1 MMKSILLVLTACTL
15 VFYSCTNATEQALTE
30 NEKET
35 LAQEVETTINKMMD
49 GMKNIDVEAAFESNF
64 LMDENFRYVD
74 IYGKTMSFSA
84 FEKAAHGV
92 FDNLEKVD
100 FSFSAPDVRVVA
112 RNVAIVTMPYKG
124 KFYFPGST
132 LSFPECGS
140 TLVLQKID
148 NEWKVIHFH
157 ESLQATEFVTTDL

>member
-1 MMKSILLVLTACTL
+1 MKSILLVLTACTL

-74 IYGKTMSFSA
+74 IYGKTLKKDA
-84 FEKAAHGV
+84 FRKAAHGV
-92 FDNLEKVD
+92 FDNVEKIEFEFTTPIIRIIDRKV
-100 FSFSAPDVRVVA
+100 AVV
-112 RNVAIVTMPYKG
+112 NLTYSG
-124 KFYFPGST
+124 KYYFPGST
-132 LSFPECGS
+132 LAWSPCGS

-157 ESLQATEFVTTDL
+157 ESIQESEFVTTDL

>member
-1 MMKSILLVLTACTL
+1 MKTISILLTAGLFVLAACTN
-15 VFYSCTNATEQALTE
+15 NAEKPLSETEKAD
-30 NEKET
+30 
-35 LAQEVETTINKMMD
+35 LAQEVETTITTMMD

-64 LMDENFRYVD
+64 LLDENFKYVD
-74 IYGKTMSFSA
+74 IYGKTMNFGA
-84 FEKAAHGV
+84 FEKEVHKV

-100 FSFSAPDVRVVA
+100 FSFSAPDVRIVT
-112 RNVAIVTMPYKG
+112 RDVAIVTMPYKG

-148 NEWKVIHFH
+148 NKWKVIHFH
-157 ESLQATEFVTTDL
+157 ESLQESEFVTIEL